1 MTLDTNGGKP
11 SDRGPCACGSAL
23 PTTLCCGARRAF
35 AGDEPTLGFVPAE
48 EAELAAARW
57 ELSLATCQALA
68 SVLPDVPVPL
78 LANRTPRA
86 LHAAGTEER
95 SAALAYTE
103 SVALTAAAVDV
114 AFPIEALT
122 EAMAGAEPPR
132 HSPEEREAITL
143 GTLTLQ
149 LLARSVDEAA
159 VLGAQRLFRDVLK
172 RLSPDLRKPSVW
184 AAAVDYAI
192 CWMHFRPESRQ
203 QIADIYE
210 VGDATVG
217 RHFATMK
224 GEFKLVWYDPRY
236 AAKDPA
242 WHEMLVRHAEA
253 IAEGD
258 EPEARADC

>member
-1 MTLDTNGGKP
+1 MTVNMNGGKP
-11 SDRGPCACGSAL
+11 SDSGPCDCGSAL

-35 AGDEPTLGFVPAE
+35 AGDEPTLSFVPAE
-48 EAELAAARW
+48 EAEAAAARW

-68 SVLPDVPVPL
+68 AVLPDVPVPL

-86 LHAAGTEER
+86 LHAAGLQER
-95 SAALAYTE
+95 SAALAYAE
-103 SVALTAAAVDV
+103 SVALTATAVDV
-114 AFPIEALT
+114 AFPLEALA
-122 EAMAGAEPPR
+122 EAMADTEPPR
-132 HSPEEREAITL
+132 HSPGEREAITL

-149 LLARSVDEAA
+149 LLARSVEEAA

-172 RLSPDLRKPSVW
+172 HISPGLRKPSAW

-203 QIADIYE
+203 QVADIYA
-210 VGDATVG
+210 VSDATVG
-217 RHFATMK
+217 RHFAAMK
-224 GEFKLVWYDPRY
+224 GELKLVWYDPRY

-242 WHEMLVRHAEA
+242 WHEMLVHHAQA

-258 EPEARADC
+258 EPEARTDC